1 MTHPAGF
8 HPLPLTTLNG
18 LPRVVDAQA
27 RATLRDPASTVFTD
41 FSHAPCVTV
50 DHSDTLDATLHT
62 MVSAHVHMAFVTDVR
77 DCVIGLIT
85 TQDLQGERPLQRAM
99 AAHVRMDEL
108 TLDHLMTP
116 VHLWKVVGTSF
127 LTHARVG
134 DVVATLQQE
143 NLRYLLVVD
152 DVEGSPMLHGV
163 FSARMLEN
171 ALGQTISADLHSR
184 SFAELEAALVR

>member
-1 MTHPAGF
+1 MTHTTGF
-8 HPLPLTTLNG
+8 HPLPLTVLG
-18 LPRVVDAQA
+18 SLPRVVQTQA
-27 RATLRDPASTVFTD
+27 HATLRDPARSVFTD
-41 FSHAPCVTV
+41 FAHAPCVTV
-50 DHSDTLDATLHT
+50 DHNDTLDATLHT
-62 MVSAHVHMAFVTDVR
+62 MASAHVHMAFVTDVR

-99 AAHVRMDEL
+99 ADHVRMDEL
-108 TLDHLMTP
+108 TLDQLMTQ
-116 VHLWKVVGTSF
+116 VHQWQVVDTSF
-127 LTHARVG
+127 LAHARVG

-152 DVEGSPMLHGV
+152 DVAGTPMLQGV
-163 FSARMLEN
+163 FSARVLEN